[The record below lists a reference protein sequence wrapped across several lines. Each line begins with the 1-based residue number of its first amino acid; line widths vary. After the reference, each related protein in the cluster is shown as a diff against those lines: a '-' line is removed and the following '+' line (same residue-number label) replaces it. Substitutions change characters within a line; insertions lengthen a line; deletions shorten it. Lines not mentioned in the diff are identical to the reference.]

1 MENEK
6 IEYHHLILGIRTS
19 LVQNFTLNK
28 KFLKFG
34 TKFAQNRYIRL
45 KTKKKMN
52 ITIEFRIFGLT

>member
-45 KTKKKMN
+45 KTKKKN
-52 ITIEFRIFGLT
+52 EHHH